1 MKPNYEAFSTFWIN
15 VLDRLGAKL
24 DAAPRFSR
32 LCLAVAMADRRL
44 LAQAPRHEAHVVGS
58 LGLLMVL
65 AATWTGV
72 GMASRLAAGPLLWPL
87 AFAFFFAVALGLER
101 ALLGTFKPGKSGLN
115 VALRLTMALLLC
127 VLQVGPTL
135 TSMFHAQ
142 IVQFSHSESLRAIGN
157 AAALAGN
164 AHGVAALEAKSAD
177 LARRADVARET
188 LTSPPQDAR
197 VLGAEQQLAAAK
209 RDAARA
215 ERELASAQTKLNRAR
230 EVASVGSARERK
242 SAEALAAKYAVVV
255 ADRTERARKA
265 KLAVDTAQQG
275 VGDAT
280 AAQTR
285 DLQEALDQAVA
296 AARAHDQ
303 TLAQAREATSRDVAD
318 AEALAHSARDAAS
331 LATDAVFL
339 LKVAAHDGAVATVV
353 AFIFL
358 VAVLLDLTPLAVKWA
373 LTNDSAYAKLIDCQ
387 ADRIRA
393 GLDHVCRMDTLA
405 REEEGL
411 RAENHLAAV
420 RIFADRDAGAAE
432 AAQLALGVQQQLDAQ
447 RLRGAFEA
455 YRQTF
460 EEIELALH
468 AALRLQETVDKKP
481 ELLRPIF
488 ETQIRTLIAK
498 LERAAAESQAAMPP
512 SPESA

>member
-24 DAAPRFSR
+24 DAAPRFSK
-32 LCLAVAMADRRL
+32 LCLAIAMADRRL
-44 LAQAPRHEAHVVGS
+44 LAQAPRHEAHVLAS
-58 LGLLMVL
+58 LGGLMLL

-72 GMASRLAAGPLLWPL
+72 GMASRLAAGLMLWPL

-101 ALLGTFKPGKSGLN
+101 VVLGTFKPGKSRLN
-115 VALRLTMALLLC
+115 VALRVTMALALC
-127 VLQVGPTL
+127 TLQVAPTV

-142 IVQFSHSESLRAIGN
+142 IVQFAHNESLRGIGN
-157 AAALAGN
+157 AAALAGS

-177 LARRADVARET
+177 LAHRADVAREM

-275 VGDAT
+275 VGDAK

-358 VAVLLDLTPLAVKWA
+358 CAVLLDLTPLAVKWA
-373 LTNDSAYAKLIDCQ
+373 LASDSTYARIIDCQ

-393 GLDHVCRMDTLA
+393 GLDHLARMDALA
-405 REEEGL
+405 REEERL
-411 RAENHLAAV
+411 RAENHVAAV

-432 AAQLALGVQQQLDAQ
+432 AAQLGLGVQQQLDAQ
-447 RLRGAFEA
+447 RLRGAVEI
-455 YRQTF
+455 YRQGF
-460 EEIELALH
+460 DEIELNLDAV
-468 AALRLQETVDKKP
+468 LRLQQTVDKNP

-488 ETQIRTLIAK
+488 ENQLTSLLAK
-498 LERAAAESQAAMPP
+498 VERAAAEAQAAMSP
-512 SPESA
+512 SPETA